1 VIYGDTDSVFVSLN
15 GQQPNAQAASIGN
28 RLVEIINAYWRDSLR
43 SAHGI
48 ESCLEMEFETH
59 FKQFFMP
66 TMRGSDQGSKKRY
79 AGLIDDEEGNRNIV
93 YKGLET
99 VRTDWTELARQF
111 QQGLYQRIFDGEEYS
126 DYIRQLVA
134 DLQAGKLDH
143 QLVYRKRLR
152 KKLSE
157 YQKNIPP
164 HAQAAIKAE
173 AEFRQQKLPSR
184 YRNKSW
190 IEYVVTVA
198 GAQTLECQHDRLD
211 YEHYVEKQLTPIAD
225 TILNAIGSSMAAITD
240 QQQDLF

>member
-1 VIYGDTDSVFVSLN
+1 
-15 GQQPNAQAASIGN
+15 
-28 RLVEIINAYWRDSLR
+28 
-43 SAHGI
+43 
-48 ESCLEMEFETH
+48 
-59 FKQFFMP
+59 
-66 TMRGSDQGSKKRY
+66 
-79 AGLIDDEEGNRNIV
+79 
-93 YKGLET
+93 
-99 VRTDWTELARQF
+99 
-111 QQGLYQRIFDGEEYS
+111 
-126 DYIRQLVA
+126 
-134 DLQAGKLDH
+134 LQAGKLDH

-190 IEYVVTVA
+190 IEYVITVA

-211 YEHYVEKQLTPIAD
+211 YEHYVDKQLTPIAD
-225 TILNAIGSSMAAITD
+225 TILNAIGSSMDAITD